1 MQITEIAIPVGAD
14 KPFRMLHMSDNHL
27 CLADERDNER
37 KNTLAKNRGRDFTGG
52 HPERLL
58 THLADLMDFAKK
70 ENLPIL
76 HTGDMIDFVSE
87 ANLDYTKKTFA
98 HADVFAAAGNHEFSQ
113 YVGEAWEDEAYKAQS
128 FAHVKAAFPGDFWF
142 QVRVW
147 HGVKFIAV
155 DNNYYY
161 VTEEQ
166 LRLFREATA
175 DGMPTVLI
183 VHNPLYSKELYEKVT
198 AGKSDKEPP
207 YLFGC
212 PEPLL
217 RTLDDHRYRQ
227 QKPDATTLAFLEYCN
242 ALPHC
247 VGAPNLKAVLS
258 GHLHKPFASQLDS
271 GVPQY
276 VAGAGYAGEANLY
289 TFL

>member
-1 MQITEIAIPVGAD
+1 MQITEIQIPVGAT

-37 KNTLAKNRGRDFTGG
+37 KNTLAQNRGRDFTGG
-52 HPERLL
+52 HPEMLL
-58 THLADLMDFAKK
+58 THLADLMALAKT

-87 ANLDYTKKTFA
+87 ANLDYTQKTFMG
-98 HADVFAAAGNHEFSQ
+98 ADVFAAAGNHEFSQ
-113 YVGEAWEDEAYKAQS
+113 YVGEAWEDEAYKAQT

-142 QVRVW
+142 QVRIEN
-147 HGVKFIAV
+147 GVKFIAV

-166 LRLFREATA
+166 LRLFKEETA
-175 DGMPTVLI
+175 DGMTVVLI
-183 VHNPLYSKELYEKVT
+183 VHNPLYSQDMYEKVM

-227 QKPDATTLAFLEYCN
+227 QKPNETTLAFLELCN
-242 ALPHC
+242 SLL
-247 VGAPNLKAVLS
+247 NLKAVLA
-258 GHLHKPFASQLDS
+258 GHLHKPFASQLDN